1 MTELACKEVVFH
13 FNKAHLSDP
22 SIPMWVLKAKGNTYY
37 VNHVTCD
44 VPWNT
49 KETPDNSHTKGAIK
63 VKQVLLT
70 IDDQNE
76 ARLVALT
83 PDVQARLENHKEP
96 IRVGWIWAQ
105 NELVTQLLQDLQ
117 AEHSKIK
124 WLSSGCSTGYYVC
137 DIYDSDLLIQLKLTV
152 PGGFR
157 QFSSNE
163 WQFTDYGL
171 EEEEEEDD

>member
-22 SIPMWVLKAKGNTYY
+22 AIPMWVLKAKGKTYY

-44 VPWNT
+44 LPWTT
-49 KETPDNSHTKGAIK
+49 KETPWGKTKGAIK

-70 IDDQNE
+70 IDAHNE
-76 ARLVALT
+76 AHMVALT
-83 PDVQARLENHKEP
+83 PEVEAKLQHKQEP

-105 NELVTQLLQDLQ
+105 NQMVTQLLKDLQ

-124 WLSSGCSTGYYVC
+124 WLSAGCSTGYYVC
-137 DIYDSDLLIQLKLTV
+137 DIYDSDLVIQLKLTV

-163 WQFTDYGL
+163 WQFMDYDL
-171 EEEEEEDD
+171 EEDEDSD

>member
-22 SIPMWVLKAKGNTYY
+22 AIPMWVLKAKGNTYY

-49 KETPDNSHTKGAIK
+49 KETPLGKTKGAIK

-70 IDDQNE
+70 INDHNE
-76 ARLVALT
+76 AHLVALT

-96 IRVGWIWAQ
+96 IRVGWIWAR

-124 WLSSGCSTGYYVC
+124 WLSAGCSTGYYVC

-163 WQFTDYGL
+163 WQFTDYDL
-171 EEEEEEDD
+171 EEEEDLDD